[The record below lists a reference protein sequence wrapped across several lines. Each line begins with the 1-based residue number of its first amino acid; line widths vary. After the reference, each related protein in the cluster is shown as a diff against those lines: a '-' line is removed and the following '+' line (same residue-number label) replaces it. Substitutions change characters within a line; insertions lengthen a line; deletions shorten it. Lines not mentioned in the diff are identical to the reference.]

1 VATFSN
7 PSGDANGGDF
17 NAQIIWGNGQTT
29 PGMVTAGSTNL
40 QVAGSMSYAEEGTF
54 PISTTVTG
62 PNGTQNASA
71 SAVVSDAPLTLGSVN
86 GISATAGQQFSGPL
100 VAFSDQNSNAPQSD
114 YSAQVAWGD
123 GTSSAGTVSGS
134 GLAVSVSGS
143 HTYTTA
149 GGYSV
154 QVTITDVGGSQ
165 LTASIPA
172 SVVPPASINVTNPG
186 AQSGA
191 EGMPVSLQIQASGG
205 SGPLSYG
212 ASNLPPGLTIDSGTG
227 LLSGTIDYTAA
238 EQNGGV
244 FSTTVTAS
252 DSTGAS
258 GSATFNWN
266 VSNTDTPPSL
276 DNPGDQTNSE
286 GDAVALQL
294 SASDPDGDPITYSA
308 AGLPNGLTF
317 NFSTGLISG
326 VIAATDGAGSP
337 YAVTVSASDGSNTA
351 SQSFTWNVTNVQIA
365 PVADQNNLI
374 GDSVFV
380 GVNAWDNANKPI
392 AYSAGGLPP
401 GVSIDATTGLISGTV
416 AASAFVN
423 MPYNVSVTASDG
435 TDSAST
441 SFAWNIS
448 NFTLNNPGDQS
459 NSEGDNVAVQ
469 LGVSSNGTLPAL
481 TYGASGLPNG
491 LAINPSTGLIAGTI
505 ANMDSFASPYSV
517 TVSASDGTTTS
528 SQSFTWNV
536 SHVVISSPGDQ
547 INAPGDSVTLPIQAS
562 DSDHDTLSY
571 SAGGLPPGLSI
582 DSATGVISGSIAST
596 AGSATP
602 YAVTVSASDGTHS
615 ASASFNWTVSTP
627 TGAVS
632 ITNPGTQHN
641 AELDNVSLPI
651 VASDSAGNPLTF
663 TATGLPLGLQIDSAS
678 GLISGTVDGSASQ
691 SNGGV
696 YKVTVLASDGSSSA
710 SATFTWNISHTNQAP
725 TLDNPGDQV
734 NQAGDVVS
742 LSLNGNDAD
751 GDTVTYSATGLPTGL
766 SLDST
771 TGVISGTLPVS
782 AASATPYN
790 VSVTASDGSLSATQT
805 FEWFVTKGS
814 LTLTNPG
821 DQSNNEGDSVSLQL
835 SATGGSGLSY
845 GASGLPSGLT
855 INSSTGLISGTVST
869 GDAAN
874 GPYTVT
880 VSASDSA
887 GDSAAQ
893 QFTWN
898 VNVSNPNLNPV
909 VTNPGL
915 QINAQGDVL
924 SLQISATDPAGN
936 GLTYGASGL
945 PQGLSMNQTSGLISG
960 VLSNTSATG
969 SPYTVT
975 VSAADGS
982 NSGSATFTWQVTNG
996 NVLVSNPGTQLSTA
1010 GSSPSL
1016 QISASDSAQLPLT
1029 YGAAGLPP
1037 GLSINTSTGLISG
1050 MMDPS
1055 AGGSYQVA
1063 VSASDSNGNSGSAA
1077 FTWKVTYL
1085 NQAPTLANPGDQV
1098 NHAGDAVS
1106 LSLSGSDVDGDTVTY
1121 SAAGLPPGLS
1131 VDGTTGIIS
1140 GTLAAT
1146 AGSATPYSVTVTAS
1160 DGSLSA
1166 SQTFEWLVSKDV
1178 VTLTNPGAQFN
1189 TEGDAVSLQLSA
1201 SDSGNAALTYG
1212 ASGLPSGLSVN
1223 SATGLISGTVSSG
1236 DAANGSYTVTVNAS
1250 DSAGN
1255 SAAQQF
1261 TWYVTAPAHAV
1272 TLANPGNQSN
1282 AAGDVVSLQLQGSD
1296 PDGDP
1301 LTYTA
1306 SGLPFG
1312 LTIDPNTGLISGTV
1326 QPSAAQLAGGQYS
1339 VTVTV
1344 NDGNGDF
1351 ASQAFS
1357 WTVSNPHAGPWLDN
1371 PGSQDNWVGDSI
1383 TLSLVGGCLG
1393 RSSRVLFSDGFA
1405 CRSVGESDD
1414 GPHQRLDHS
1423 GGGFV
1428 YGAGRCQG
1436 GNGGSRSD
1444 VHLAS
1449 IGGRGAEEGC
1459 SPRADG
1465 CYAGRHQDGGE
1476 GRRVRLA
1483 DSVASHWQFG
1493 QRGHLTA
1500 H

>member
-1 VATFSN
+1 
-7 PSGDANGGDF
+7 
-17 NAQIIWGNGQTT
+17 
-29 PGMVTAGSTNL
+29 
-40 QVAGSMSYAEEGTF
+40 
-54 PISTTVTG
+54 
-62 PNGTQNASA
+62 
-71 SAVVSDAPLTLGSVN
+71 
-86 GISATAGQQFSGPL
+86 
-100 VAFSDQNSNAPQSD
+100 
-114 YSAQVAWGD
+114 
-123 GTSSAGTVSGS
+123 VSG
-134 GLAVSVSGS
+134 
-143 HTYTTA
+143 
-149 GGYSV
+149 
-154 QVTITDVGGSQ
+154 TD
-165 LTASIPA
+165 I
-172 SVVPPASINVTNPG
+172 TNPG
-186 AQSGA
+186 NRNINSWHLFLA
-191 EGMPVSLQIQASGG
+191 
-205 SGPLSYG
+205 
-212 ASNLPPGLTIDSGTG
+212 D
-227 LLSGTIDYTAA
+227 SGTIDYTAA
-238 EQNGGV
+238 EQNGGL

-266 VSNTDTPPSL
+266 VTNTDTPPSL

-317 NFSTGLISG
+317 NSSTGLISG
-326 VIAATDGAGSP
+326 VIAATAGAASP

-351 SQSFTWNVTNVQIA
+351 SQSFTWTVTNVQIA

-374 GDSVFV
+374 GDSVTV

-401 GVSIDATTGLISGTV
+401 GASIDATTGLISGTI

-448 NFTLNNPGDQS
+448 TFTLNNPGDQS
-459 NSEGDNVAVQ
+459 NSEGNNVAVQ

-481 TYGASGLPNG
+481 TYGASGLPSG
-491 LAINPSTGLIAGTI
+491 LAINPSSGLIAGTI

-536 SHVVISSPGDQ
+536 SHIVITSPGDQ
-547 INAPGDSVTLPIQAS
+547 INAPGDTVTLPIQAN
-562 DSDHDTLSY
+562 DADGDTLSY
-571 SAGGLPPGLSI
+571 SAGGLPPGLNI

-602 YAVTVSASDGTHS
+602 YAVTVSASDGTNS

-627 TGAVS
+627 SGTVS

-663 TATGLPLGLQIDSAS
+663 TATGLPVGLQIDSAS

-725 TLDNPGDQV
+725 TLDNPGDQI

-742 LSLNGNDAD
+742 LSLNGSDAD
-751 GDTVTYSATGLPTGL
+751 GDTVTYSASGLPSGL

-771 TGVISGTLPVS
+771 TGVISGTLPAS

-790 VSVTASDGSLSATQT
+790 VSVTASDGSLSVTQT
-805 FEWFVTKGS
+805 FNWFVTKGS

-821 DQSNNEGDSVSLQL
+821 DQSNNEGDNVSLQL

-845 GASGLPSGLT
+845 GASGLPSGLS
-855 INSSTGLISGTVST
+855 INSSTGLISGTLST

-874 GPYTVT
+874 GPYTIT
-880 VSASDSA
+880 ISASDSA

-898 VNVSNPNLNPV
+898 VNTSNPNLNPV
-909 VTNPGL
+909 VTNPGA

-924 SLQISATDPAGN
+924 SLQIGATDPAGN

-945 PQGLSMNQTSGLISG
+945 PPGLSIDPTSGLISG

-982 NSGSATFTWQVTNG
+982 NNGSATFTWTVTNG
-996 NVLVSNPGTQLSTA
+996 NVMVSNPGTQSSTA
-1010 GSSPSL
+1010 GASASL

-1050 MMDPS
+1050 TIDPS

-1085 NQAPTLANPGDQV
+1085 NQAPTLDNPGDQV

-1106 LSLSGSDVDGDTVTY
+1106 VQLSGSDVDGDTVTY
-1121 SAAGLPPGLS
+1121 SATGLPPGLS

-1140 GTLAAT
+1140 GTLAVT
-1146 AGSATPYSVTVTAS
+1146 AGSATPYNVTVTAS

-1166 SQTFEWLVSKDV
+1166 SQTFNWLVSKDV
-1178 VTLTNPGAQFN
+1178 VTLTNPGVQTN
-1189 TEGDAVSLQLSA
+1189 TEGDTVSLQLSA
-1201 SDSGNAALTYG
+1201 SDSGNASLTYA
-1212 ASGLPSGLSVN
+1212 ASGLPSGLSIN
-1223 SATGLISGTVSSG
+1223 SSTGLISGKVSAG
-1236 DAANGSYTVTVNAS
+1236 DAANGPYTVTV
-1250 DSAGN
+1250 SAGDAQGN

-1261 TWYVTAPAHAV
+1261 TWIINAPAHSLSL
-1272 TLANPGNQSN
+1272 TNPGPQSN
-1282 AAGDVVSLQLQGSD
+1282 SAGDNVTLQLQGSD
-1296 PDGDP
+1296 MDGDP
-1301 LTYTA
+1301 LTFTA

-1312 LTIDPNTGLISGTV
+1312 LTIDSVTGLISGTV
-1326 QPSAAQLAGGQYS
+1326 QPSAAQMVGGHYS

-1344 NDGNGDF
+1344 DDGNGDSV
-1351 ASQAFS
+1351 SQTFS
-1357 WTVSNPHAGPWLDN
+1357 WTISNPVSGPWLDN
-1371 PGSQDNWVGDSI
+1371 PGSQENWVGDNV
-1383 TLSLVGGCLG
+1383 TLTLVGG
-1393 RSSRVLFSDGFA
+1393 SSDGKA
-1405 CRSVGESDD
+1405 VSYSATGLPAGLSVNPTTG
-1414 GPHQRLDHS
+1414 LIS
-1423 GGGFV
+1423 GSITAAVGQYTVKAAAVEGSEEADQTFTWQVAAFV
-1428 YGAGRCQG
+1428 GKDKKVPLVLSTATPA
-1436 GNGGSRSD
+1436 D
-1444 VHLAS
+1444 IK
-1449 IGGRGAEEGC
+1449 IGGRNGAFAWPIQWQVTGNKGGGVILQRLQVQYAVKLLVGKTKNEDGKPDPSFIPFAVKHLITLDWYEAWIVDPKAKNPINPIGAPTTDLKDLTDAGVVLPEDPPPAKMNDWFFQTNPGRYEDR
-1459 SPRADG
+1459 SREPRTTYGSMMITGTAIFYQGLTEAALLKLGFDVG
-1465 CYAGRHQDGGE
+1465 SKLNIRTGAGDLLSYRMDLPGNVAAME
-1476 GRRVRLA
+1476 KALA
-1483 DSVASHWQFG
+1483 KYTVVSEKVSRYLSATWEPHSK
-1493 QRGHLTA
+1493 TA
-1500 H
+1500 ILLGSAKTYENP